1 MLDIDTFSHFIEDNN
16 LIEKKDRI
24 VLGVSGG
31 ADSICLLHTLSRIQ
45 KALEIRLFVV
55 HINHGIRG
63 EEASRDENYV
73 KKFCEKLDIYFFS
86 FHYDIPRIA
95 KDLKLSEEEA
105 GRKMRYESFESVS
118 KDIAIKENLD
128 FNKIKVAVAHNKNDN
143 AETVLHN
150 LSRGSGV
157 SGLKGIL
164 VRNKNII
171 RHSIDYMTD
180 STNLENDYTRNIL
193 RNEVFPILE
202 KSVNGNVINN
212 FYKSSKIV
220 AEADEFFEN
229 SAIKFCE
236 KNLKIKGKDEFLLDK
251 EALLNEPHII
261 STYIIRC
268 TLRKVLKS
276 KELGIKDI
284 GMVHIEDIWNLA
296 KSENGKKLDLKYG
309 IKVYNEY
316 GNIRFVNEE
325 KKGTDNDK
333 YVLPE
338 INYKIL
344 DNFNIK
350 DIPKAGNIRWLD
362 FDKVLENIVKYN
374 RKSICI
380 NSIINK
386 DDMIKIIEENIVVR
400 GCESGDFIHIKS
412 GRKAVKKL
420 FTDDK
425 IPLNIRGEYVVVAM
439 DFEILW
445 IFRESN
451 IFGEEAGLD
460 RTGELYRIDENTK
473 NILEIEVSRR

>member
-1 MLDIDTFSHFIEDNN
+1 
-16 LIEKKDRI
+16 
-24 VLGVSGG
+24 
-31 ADSICLLHTLSRIQ
+31 
-45 KALEIRLFVV
+45 
-55 HINHGIRG
+55 
-63 EEASRDENYV
+63 
-73 KKFCEKLDIYFFS
+73 
-86 FHYDIPRIA
+86 
-95 KDLKLSEEEA
+95 
-105 GRKMRYESFESVS
+105 
-118 KDIAIKENLD
+118 
-128 FNKIKVAVAHNKNDN
+128 
-143 AETVLHN
+143 
-150 LSRGSGV
+150 
-157 SGLKGIL
+157 
-164 VRNKNII
+164 
-171 RHSIDYMTD
+171 
-180 STNLENDYTRNIL
+180 
-193 RNEVFPILE
+193 
-202 KSVNGNVINN
+202 
-212 FYKSSKIV
+212 
-220 AEADEFFEN
+220 
-229 SAIKFCE
+229 
-236 KNLKIKGKDEFLLDK
+236 
-251 EALLNEPHII
+251 
-261 STYIIRC
+261 
-268 TLRKVLKS
+268 
-276 KELGIKDI
+276 
-284 GMVHIEDIWNLA
+284 MVHIEDIWNLA

-316 GNIRFVNEE
+316 GNIRFANED
-325 KKGTDNDK
+325 KKGKDNDK

-350 DIPKAGNIRWLD
+350 DIPKDGNIRWLD

-386 DDMIKIIEENIVVR
+386 DDMIKIIEENIVIR

-460 RTGELYRIDENTK
+460 RTGEIYRIDENTK